1 MRSSAEVT
9 ASSGPAD
16 LPASPGGL
24 RPGPRGGPAQ
34 PRRRDAQ
41 RNRETFLAA
50 ARAAFAEHGAGAS
63 LEQVAR
69 DAGLAIGT
77 LYNHFPSRLDLLL
90 AVYEPRAC
98 ELLTEAEAALRMDD
112 PGEGF
117 RRCLE
122 ALLAM
127 QAGDRGFN
135 DLLCTRFPGDAR
147 TEALINRLCDLMKKV
162 IQRGQASGDVRP
174 DITDADIVSLMWANG
189 RIVEATGH
197 IAPNAWRRHLYLMM
211 DAFQAANGH
220 ELPEPPLTD
229 DQLYQAMADRG
240 AC

>member
-1 MRSSAEVT
+1 V
-9 ASSGPAD
+9 
-16 LPASPGGL
+16 
-24 RPGPRGGPAQ
+24 
-34 PRRRDAQ
+34 
-41 RNRETFLAA
+41 
-50 ARAAFAEHGAGAS
+50 ARAAFAEHGADAS

-77 LYNHFPSRLDLLL
+77 LYRHFPCRLDLLL
-90 AVYEPRAC
+90 AVYEPRAR

-112 PGEGF
+112 PGVGF

-189 RIVEATGH
+189 RIVEATSRV
-197 IAPNAWRRHLYLMM
+197 APNAWRRHLYLMM
-211 DAFQAANGH
+211 DAFRADGRH

-229 DQLYQAMADRG
+229 QQLYQAMAEHG
-240 AC
+240 AD